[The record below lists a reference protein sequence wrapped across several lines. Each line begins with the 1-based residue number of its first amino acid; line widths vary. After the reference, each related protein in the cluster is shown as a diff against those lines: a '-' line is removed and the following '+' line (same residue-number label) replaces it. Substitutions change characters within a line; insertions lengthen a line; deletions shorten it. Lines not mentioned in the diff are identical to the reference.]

1 MESYRFKW
9 KLEADRLEVKV
20 RWSIFIFISVCA
32 GLPALAWSVSDLIH
46 HRKDDL
52 SGEYA
57 GHARTGIFSASR
69 NCVNIL
75 ETWGRAVS
83 CCNMR

>member
-20 RWSIFIFISVCA
+20 RWFIFISVCA